1 MANERTENEISEANI
16 KEQERIIATLC
27 VDASDPV
34 RDCLRKYNP
43 RKQAWQIQA
52 AFKQCKKT
60 LLVDTLEY
68 LGIPGMVI
76 YKLDTL
82 ALELTCRIQN
92 LFPDVCQFCNKSY
105 CIKLTDKPIM

>member
-76 YKLDTL
+76 Y
-82 ALELTCRIQN
+82 IQN